1 MTTKIARG
9 SIIMLFGA
17 FIFRMGGAIYRFVM
31 AYLLG
36 PVGYGILS
44 LATPMQGILI
54 MVASGGMPPAIAKYV
69 AQYSAQ
75 ENDEMVK
82 LVIHTAT
89 KMVFILGMLFS
100 VIIFVLAEPLAVG
113 LFHKPEAILPFQ
125 LVALIT
131 PFSVLVGA
139 LRGTF
144 QGKHQMGNIVITKAF
159 EQVFMIISAIFL
171 VLAGFY
177 VAGAIIGTTIGFMAS
192 LVAGYVLYRRGIGLE
207 LKDVKLDFNFRQEI
221 SIAKMLL
228 FFSFPVVVTGLAEL
242 ALFDFVGNFVVGI
255 YLASEYVG
263 YYGIATPIARL
274 PLTIS
279 TAVSTALL
287 PAATEAVSTNDRSLL
302 KTYINQSYR
311 YVTLLVL
318 PLSVGTMLFA
328 APILNIIG
336 PAYLNA
342 TQALQILAMGMLF
355 FTIYTVSSSIA
366 QGFGKPYLPMV
377 ILVLGTFLDLGLSLY
392 LVPLY
397 GINGTAVATTISGF
411 FIMTTLSW
419 KILKIANVSLSMGNF
434 VRIVAATA
442 ILGLFFLILPKTL
455 PFLVVAM
462 VLAAPIYTISLILVG
477 GMKKSDVRAIYKLS
491 DRMGPLSST
500 GKKIADFLDRFAR

>member
-1 MTTKIARG
+1 
-9 SIIMLFGA
+9 MLFGA
-17 FIFRMGGAIYRFVM
+17 FIFRMGGAIYRFTM

-36 PVGYGILS
+36 PMGYGILS

-54 MVASGGMPPAIAKYV
+54 MIASGGMPPAIAKYV

-75 ENDEMVK
+75 DNDEMVK
-82 LVIHTAT
+82 QVIHTAT
-89 KMVFILGMLFS
+89 KMVLILGMLFS
-100 VIIFVLAEPLAVG
+100 VAIFVLAEPLAVG

-125 LVALIT
+125 LVAFIT

-171 VLAGFY
+171 VIAGFF
-177 VAGAIIGTTIGFMAS
+177 VAGAIIGTTIGFIAS
-192 LVAGYVLYRRGIGLE
+192 LIAGYVLYRRGIGLE
-207 LKDVKLDFNFRQEI
+207 LKNVKLTFNFRQEL

-228 FFSFPVVVTGLAEL
+228 IFSFPVVITGLAEL

-287 PAATEAVSTNDRSLL
+287 PAATEAVSTNDKNLL

-318 PLSVGTMLFA
+318 PLSVGTMFFA
-328 APILNIIG
+328 API
-336 PAYLNA
+336 
-342 TQALQILAMGMLF
+342 
-355 FTIYTVSSSIA
+355 
-366 QGFGKPYLPMV
+366 
-377 ILVLGTFLDLGLSLY
+377 
-392 LVPLY
+392 
-397 GINGTAVATTISGF
+397 
-411 FIMTTLSW
+411 
-419 KILKIANVSLSMGNF
+419 
-434 VRIVAATA
+434 
-442 ILGLFFLILPKTL
+442 
-455 PFLVVAM
+455 
-462 VLAAPIYTISLILVG
+462 
-477 GMKKSDVRAIYKLS
+477 
-491 DRMGPLSST
+491 
-500 GKKIADFLDRFAR
+500 